1 MWWMEVILV
10 PVLHCALPH
19 SPGIF
24 FSSHI
29 HFLFYTN
36 TWAYLCIVNH
46 ILFIWTVTQR
56 SSSRFRLLITQK
68 YQGGDSVCP
77 VSTWAFT
84 SSPPDFSILRSLE
97 HTAAATFLPPH
108 LHPVLTFLQKT
119 PPLVSSSFC
128 YQTLHE
134 LVEQSSVFR
143 DGVITFL
150 LYKHAGSLSQ
160 AVNSYSVMTHC
171 LN

>member
-1 MWWMEVILV
+1 MWWMEVIVV
-10 PVLHCALPH
+10 PVLHCALAR

-29 HFLFYTN
+29 HFLFYMN
-36 TWAYLCIVNH
+36 TWAYLCLVNH
-46 ILFIWTVTQR
+46 ILFIWTVNQK

-84 SSPPDFSILRSLE
+84 SSPPVFCILCSLE
-97 HTAAATFLPPH
+97 HTAAATVLPAH
-108 LHPVLTFLQKT
+108 LHRVLTFLQKT

-143 DGVITFL
+143 DRVLITFL
-150 LYKHAGSLSQ
+150 LYKQMLGVFLRR
-160 AVNSYSVMTHC
+160 
-171 LN
+171 